1 MLLVPLWALS
11 LWSLFLQD
19 GAWGREVTGHR
30 GSQQE
35 WCPLSADVAVLARQ
49 MSTLWT
55 LLWGHLGW
63 SFEEPPITGVS
74 CCGSPGAD
82 CANIGCPFTAFPQLL
97 GPRASWVHTLYHP
110 VFWGLLDPD
119 ELSSLRKS
127 LLDNLSPIS
136 HRRTPASPAP
146 ASSRY
151 TDCSHSSPLLPLCV
165 PRHSS

>member
-1 MLLVPLWALS
+1 MDPNRSGAHCQLMWLS
-11 LWSLFLQD
+11 WL
-19 GAWGREVTGHR
+19 GRCQHCG
-30 GSQQE
+30 
-35 WCPLSADVAVLARQ
+35 LS
-49 MSTLWT
+49 SG
-55 LLWGHLGW
+55 GHLGW

-119 ELSSLRKS
+119 ELSSLRRS

-151 TDCSHSSPLLPLCV
+151 TDCSHSSPLSPLCV